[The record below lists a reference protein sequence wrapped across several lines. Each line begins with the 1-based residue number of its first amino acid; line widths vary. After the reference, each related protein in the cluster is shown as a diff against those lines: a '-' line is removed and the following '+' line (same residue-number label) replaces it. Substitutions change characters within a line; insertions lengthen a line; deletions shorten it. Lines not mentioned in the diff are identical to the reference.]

1 MTRSAACSQ
10 HLSPAQIQANPGIVQ
25 TYEALLGGT
34 KGSLWHDYI
43 TYLHR
48 LEHFNFGIS
57 TSNYPSPVSVVVG
70 RTLPYSI
77 VLVGVAF
84 LIAFLLGTAIG
95 MIAAWRRGGVVDSV
109 LVPAFMSLGAF
120 PAFFTALLGVYF
132 LGLRLHWFP
141 IQHAYNSDLTP
152 GLNWSFLSSAFR
164 HAQLPALVI
173 VGAYA
178 GGWVL
183 NMRTLM
189 INTIDEDYVGVAHA
203 KGLRDRRVMTRYAG
217 RNAILP
223 RAERLRGAV
232 RDGGR
237 RRRGDRV
244 RLQLSRRGPDA
255 AAGGARRRLPAR
267 AGAARR
273 PLAVRD
279 RGELHHG
286 PPQLRPR
293 PARAHELMPK
303 LHLPGWAQLLLRN
316 PKSRIGIVILLFMIV
331 IAVIAPLIS
340 VADPNGF
347 SLDAHQAPSWHHLF
361 GTTDQGSDVWSQVVV
376 GTRRSLLLGAAAGAL
391 ATLIAATLGI
401 LAAYAGGIVDEVINF
416 LINVFLVIPPIP
428 LLVVISGFL
437 KNRGMSTMILVL
449 GLVLWAFEARILRT
463 QALQL
468 KNRDFVLRR
477 EGRGRVDTTDRLR
490 RADAEH
496 DQPHRGGV
504 RARLLHRAAH
514 RRRARVPRPRQPLA
528 ARAGA

>member
-1 MTRSAACSQ
+1 MRWFLRRLVFYVFAVWVALTLNFLLPRLMPGDPIGGVLA
-10 HLSPAQIQANPGIVQ
+10 HLSPSQIQANPGIIQ

-57 TSNYPSPVSVVVG
+57 TSNYPSPVSDVVG

-84 LIAFLLGTAIG
+84 LFAFLIGTTIG

-132 LGLRLHWFP
+132 LGLKLHWFP

-217 RNAILP
+217 RNA
-223 RAERLRGAV
+223 V
-232 RDGGR
+232 
-237 RRRGDRV
+237 
-244 RLQLSRRGPDA
+244 
-255 AAGGARRRLPAR
+255 LPALNGFAAQFATAVGGVVVIEFVFSYPG
-267 AGAARR
+267 AGLTLQQAVLGADY
-273 PLAVRD
+273 PLA
-279 RGELHHG
+279 
-286 PPQLRPR
+286 
-293 PARAHELMPK
+293 
-303 LHLPGWAQLLLRN
+303 
-316 PKSRIGIVILLFMIV
+316 
-331 IAVIAPLIS
+331 
-340 VADPNGF
+340 
-347 SLDAHQAPSWHHLF
+347 QA
-361 GTTDQGSDVWSQVVV
+361 
-376 GTRRSLLLGAAAGAL
+376 
-391 ATLIAATLGI
+391 
-401 LAAYAGGIVDEVINF
+401 
-416 LINVFLVIPPIP
+416 
-428 LLVVISGFL
+428 LLVVLSLCVIAANFIMDL
-437 KNRGMSTMILVL
+437 LN
-449 GLVLWAFEARILRT
+449 
-463 QALQL
+463 
-468 KNRDFVLRR
+468 FVLDP
-477 EGRGRVDTTDRLR
+477 RVRTS
-490 RADAEH
+490 
-496 DQPHRGGV
+496 
-504 RARLLHRAAH
+504 
-514 RRRARVPRPRQPLA
+514 
-528 ARAGA
+528 